1 MNLTQYLKSQ
11 EDQDLTKLLY
21 FRIRE
26 GGGGLCF
33 RMEEMGGLHSSGGES
48 MNGMSF
54 DEG

>member
-1 MNLTQYLKSQ
+1 MSLTQYLKSQ
-11 EDQDLTKLLY
+11 EDQDMTKLLC
-21 FRIRE
+21 FRRRE
-26 GGGGLCF
+26 GGGLCF